1 MKLNFAKQAFLV
13 FAAVATVLVVS
24 RERSSVCLA
33 PACLETQAGSHP
45 VLLASAA
52 SFNPTAPSLEE
63 RALAKGRQ
71 AATRTF
77 GLLSSNL
84 LHAIKTSGVTNALPY
99 CSVLADPL
107 TQQVAKELNAD
118 IRRVTHRPRNP
129 KGAASAEE
137 LELIKRYEAA
147 LAKDTNAVAP
157 TLMTNAAG
165 RLVFYSPIVI
175 TNSLCLQCHGT
186 PGTEVRPET
195 LAAIAK
201 LYPRDQATGF
211 KLGDLRGLWRVE
223 FSRASLEAATSASR
237 P

>member
-1 MKLNFAKQAFLV
+1 MKLNLAKQLFLV

-24 RERSSVCLA
+24 REQPAVCLA
-33 PACLETQAGSHP
+33 PSCEDGRSPAAP
-45 VLLASAA
+45 MLLAAA
-52 SFNPTAPSLEE
+52 VSGTSEAKPSLEE

-84 LHAIKTSGVTNALPY
+84 QHAIKTSGVTNALPY
-99 CSVLADPL
+99 CSALADPL
-107 TQQVAKELNAD
+107 TQQVARELNAD

-137 LELIKRYEAA
+137 LELIRRYQAA
-147 LAKDTNAVAP
+147 LTKDTNAVAP
-157 TLMTNAAG
+157 TLVTNTAG
-165 RLVFYSPIVI
+165 RIVFYSPIVI
-175 TNSLCLQCHGT
+175 TNALCLQCHGA
-186 PGTEVRPET
+186 PETEVRPET

-223 FSRASLEAATSASR
+223 FSRESLETGR
-237 P
+237 